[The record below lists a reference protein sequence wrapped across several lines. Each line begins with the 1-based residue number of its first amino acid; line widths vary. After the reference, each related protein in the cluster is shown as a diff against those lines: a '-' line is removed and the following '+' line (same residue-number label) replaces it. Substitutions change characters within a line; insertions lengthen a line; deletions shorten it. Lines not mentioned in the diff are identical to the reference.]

1 MKIAILLPYKENFS
15 KNYAGAV
22 SIFVNNTY
30 KLSKYRKNIHI
41 YGSTKNLPLSS
52 NYKNINFEKKFL
64 QSSSKNYLNYFFE
77 KIQKQDINILEIH
90 NRPHYIDFIDKN
102 FKFKKILY
110 FHNDPLEMQ
119 GSMLLDERINL
130 IDKCD
135 FIVFNSNW
143 TKNRFLV
150 GIKELAN
157 KDKITVI
164 PQSTSKVKINFKNK
178 QKIITFIGKLNDS
191 KGYDI
196 FGKAIIKILNKHKN
210 WKALVIGD
218 EPRQKLF
225 FSHERLSILGF
236 KNNDFIL
243 NKLKNVSI
251 SVIPSKW
258 NEPFG
263 RASLE
268 ASSRGCAIIRSDTGG
283 LKETAKNTL
292 IIKKFTSNEVFK
304 KIELLIKN
312 NSLRR
317 KLQKETYKNF
327 YLTNQFSSKKIDL
340 LRRKILMKSIYTPKS
355 KINNLKILHI
365 TNFNER
371 FDGRLHY
378 NTGKR
383 INNGLVRLGH
393 NVLTISDRDVIS
405 SNRSLLDPKS
415 NKILNDKIIKNFIN
429 FNPDLLVLGHADSV
443 SAETIDFLKVKK
455 KNLKIFQWFLDPIS
469 RKGPDYLSNKKRL
482 LEKSKLIDVSFVTTD
497 PNSLDFNLKNGFF
510 IPNPADRSFETLEN
524 YKNDCFHDLFFAM
537 SHGVHR
543 GKLKKGKHDNRE
555 TFLEKLK
562 KDTNINF
569 NLFGV
574 DKSQPVWGQNFLNE
588 LSKCK
593 MGLNLSRGGPVKY
606 YSSDRIAQLMGN
618 GLLTFIDEK
627 VGYTDFFNKN
637 EIVTYKNANDLL
649 EKIHKFKRDDK
660 KRKKIAKQGRDKYLK
675 YFNSTTIANYM
686 INKTMGIKSKKKFL
700 WTSN

>member
-15 KNYAGAV
+15 KNFAGAV

-30 KLSKYRKNIHI
+30 KLSKYKKDILI
-41 YGSTKNLPLSS
+41 YGSTDNKPLSL
-52 NYKNINFEKKFL
+52 NYKNILFEKKFL
-64 QSSSKNYLNYFFE
+64 QSSSRNYLNYFL
-77 KIQKQDINILEIH
+77 QDIKNTQIEILEIH
-90 NRPHYIDFIDKN
+90 NRPHYVDYVDKN
-102 FKFKKILY
+102 YKFKKILY

-119 GSMLLDERINL
+119 GSILNEERINL
-130 IDKCD
+130 INKCD
-135 FIVFNSNW
+135 YIVFNSNW
-143 TKNRFLV
+143 TKNRFLD
-150 GIKELAN
+150 GIETIVN
-157 KDKITVI
+157 NDKITVI
-164 PQSTSKVKINFKNK
+164 PQSTSKVKINFKKKKNL
-178 QKIITFIGKLNDS
+178 ITFIGKLNDS

-196 FGKAIIKILNKHKN
+196 FGKAIIKILNKYKN
-210 WKALVIGD
+210 WKSLVIGD

-225 FSHERLSILGF
+225 FNHERLSVLGF
-236 KNNDFIL
+236 KNNAYVLD
-243 NKLKNVSI
+243 KLKEVSI

-283 LKETAKNTL
+283 LKETASNTL

-312 NSLRR
+312 STLRA

-327 YLTNQFSSKKIDL
+327 YLTNKFSSKKIDH
-340 LRRKILMKSIYTPKS
+340 LRTKIFKKNIFTITS
-355 KINNLKILHI
+355 KKNNLKILHI

-383 INNGLVRLGH
+383 INNGLIRLGH
-393 NVLTISDRDVIS
+393 NVLTISDRDIIS

-415 NKILNDKIIKNFIN
+415 YKILNDKIINNFNN
-429 FNPDLLVLGHADSV
+429 FNPDLLVIGHADSV

-455 KNLKIFQWFLDPIS
+455 NDLKIFQWFLDPVS
-469 RKGPDYLSNKKRL
+469 SKGPDYSTNKKRL
-482 LEKSKLIDVSFVTTD
+482 LEKSKIIDASFVTTD
-497 PNSLDFNLKNGFF
+497 PNSLDFKVKNSFF
-510 IPNPADRSFETLEN
+510 IPNPADKSFEILEN
-524 YKNDCFHDLFFAM
+524 YKHDCFHDLFFAM

-555 TFLEKLK
+555 NFLKKLK
-562 KDTNINF
+562 TDRNISF

-574 DKSQPVWGQNFLNE
+574 DNSQPIWGQNFLNE

-593 MGLNLSRGGPVKY
+593 MGLNLSRGLPVKY

-627 VGYTDFFNKN
+627 VRYSDFFNKN

-660 KRKKIAKQGRDKYLK
+660 KRKKIAKLGRDKYLK

-686 INKTMGIKSKKKFL
+686 VDKTMGIKSKKKFL
-700 WTSN
+700 WTS

>member
-1 MKIAILLPYKENFS
+1 M
-15 KNYAGAV
+15 
-22 SIFVNNTY
+22 
-30 KLSKYRKNIHI
+30 
-41 YGSTKNLPLSS
+41 
-52 NYKNINFEKKFL
+52 
-64 QSSSKNYLNYFFE
+64 
-77 KIQKQDINILEIH
+77 EIH
-90 NRPHYIDFIDKN
+90 NRPHYVDFIDKT

-119 GSMLLDERINL
+119 GSMTKKERIDL
-130 IDKCD
+130 INKCD

-143 TKNRFLV
+143 TKNRFLN
-150 GIKELAN
+150 GIQEQSN
-157 KDKITVI
+157 KDKIIVI
-164 PQSTSKVKINFKNK
+164 PQSTSKVKINFKKKKNL
-178 QKIITFIGKLNDS
+178 ITFIGKLNDS

-196 FGKAIIKILNKHKN
+196 FGKAIIKVLNKYKN
-210 WKALVIGD
+210 WRALVIGD

-225 FSHERLSILGF
+225 FKHERLTILGF
-236 KNNDFIL
+236 KNNDFVL
-243 NKLKNVSI
+243 NKLKEVSI

-283 LKETAKNTL
+283 LKETAKSTL

-312 NSLRR
+312 NSLRT
-317 KLQKETYKNF
+317 KLQKETYKSF
-327 YLTNQFSSKKIDL
+327 YLTNKFSSKKIDV
-340 LRRKILMKSIYTPKS
+340 LRTKILPKNIFTTTG
-355 KINNLKILHI
+355 KRNNLKILHI

-393 NVLTISDRDVIS
+393 NVLSISDRDIIS

-415 NKILNDKIIKNFIN
+415 HKILNDKIINNFNN

-455 KNLKIFQWFLDPIS
+455 NNLKIFQWFLDPIS
-469 RKGPDYLSNKKRL
+469 RRGPDYLSNKKRL
-482 LEKSKLIDVSFVTTD
+482 LEKSKLIDASFVTTD
-497 PNSLDFNLKNGFF
+497 PNSLDFNVKNSFF
-510 IPNPADRSFETLEN
+510 IPNPADKSFEILEN
-524 YKNDCFHDLFFAM
+524 YKHDCFHDLFFAM

-555 TFLEKLK
+555 SFLKKLK
-562 KDTNINF
+562 TDRNISF

-574 DKSQPVWGQNFLNE
+574 DNSQPIWGQNFLNE

-593 MGLNLSRGGPVKY
+593 MGLNLSRGSPVKY

-627 VGYTDFFNKN
+627 VRYSDFFNKD
-637 EIVTYKNANDLL
+637 EIVTYKDINDLL

-660 KRKKIAKQGRDKYLK
+660 KRKKIAKLGRDKYLK

-686 INKTMGIKSKKKFL
+686 INKTIGVKTKKKFL
-700 WTSN
+700 WA